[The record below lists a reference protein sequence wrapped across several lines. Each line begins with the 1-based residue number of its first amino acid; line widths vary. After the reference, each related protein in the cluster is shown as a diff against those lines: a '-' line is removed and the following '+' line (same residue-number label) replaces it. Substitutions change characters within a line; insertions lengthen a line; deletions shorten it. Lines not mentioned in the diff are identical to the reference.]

1 MNSERATMERMY
13 SDISE
18 IRRENSAMKSDIAEI
33 KNDICWIKSTTDN
46 FNTKFSGC
54 KVCSDP
60 EEVIQNYSKLKK
72 TVYELR
78 DSFNQIKWTSA
89 GISAGISIIILII
102 AFLYKLNST

>member
-1 MNSERATMERMY
+1 MTSERTTMERMY
-13 SDISE
+13 NDISE

-33 KNDICWIKSTTDN
+33 KNDIIWIKLAIDN

-54 KVCSDP
+54 RVCSDP
-60 EEVIQNYSKLKK
+60 EEMIENHSKLKK
-72 TVYELR
+72 IVYELR